1 MEVCHT
7 SQIIHKNLLFRATS
21 WMPFVSNRYSTIE
34 IIRLSCEIY
43 STYWMKMNLEWRC
56 DMWCCTIHIEFNAKH
71 WMVHCLVF
79 FHRSQI
85 QKVNRKSICV
95 CVYARAHTHFNCTHI
110 TFGIL
115 LKVIV
120 CLDNKSGYSCIH
132 FSIAFTWIITQ
143 WTR

>member
-95 CVYARAHTHFNCTHI
+95 CVCMRARTHTSTVLTLHLEFYWKWL
-110 TFGIL
+110 F
-115 LKVIV
+115 V
-120 CLDNKSGYSCIH
+120 
-132 FSIAFTWIITQ
+132 WIIKAGI
-143 WTR
+143 RVYILVLHLHE